1 VTATPEPR
9 TTRDE
14 PAAPPG
20 DGGLVRLRLDVA
32 YDGTTYA
39 GWARQ
44 PDRVTVQGALE
55 AALERVLRG
64 PVALTVAGRTDA
76 GVHASGQVC
85 HLDVPVL
92 PQGLVRRVNG
102 VLDPA
107 VRLLD
112 VTVAPPGFDARFSAL
127 ARRYV
132 YRVADAAYGALPT
145 RRYDTAVHPRPVS
158 LRRLQTASKP
168 LLGLRDFAAFC
179 RRREGATT
187 IRTLRKLTWVRD
199 RDGVLVATL
208 EADAFCHQMVRS
220 LVGALL
226 LAGDGRRE
234 TDYPAALLAG
244 GVRDSGAPV
253 APANGLTLTEVRYPS
268 PGRMAARARATRNVR
283 SVPAPP

>member
-1 VTATPEPR
+1 MST
-9 TTRDE
+9 DE

-20 DGGLVRLRLDVA
+20 DGGLVRLRLDLA

-44 PDRVTVQGALE
+44 PDRVTVQQAVE
-55 AALERVLRG
+55 DTLERVLRR
-64 PVALTVAGRTDA
+64 PVRLVVAGRTDA
-76 GVHASGQVC
+76 GVHATGQVC
-85 HLDVPVL
+85 HLDVAPPVPDL
-92 PQGLVRRVNG
+92 GVVLRRLNAL
-102 VLDPA
+102 LDPA
-107 VRLLD
+107 VRGLD
-112 VTVAPPGFDARFSAL
+112 LTPAPAGFDARFSAL
-127 ARRYV
+127 SRRYV

-145 RRYDTAVHPRPVS
+145 RRHDTAVHPRPVS

-187 IRTLRKLTWVRD
+187 VRTLRRLTWVRD
-199 RDGVLVATL
+199 SDGVLNATL

-234 TDYPAALLAG
+234 TDWPAAVLASG
-244 GVRDSGAPV
+244 TRDHGAPV
-253 APANGLTLTEVRYPS
+253 APANGLSLAAVRYPAPS
-268 PGRMAARARATRNVR
+268 RLASRARAARNVR
-283 SVPAPP
+283 SVPDAPERQ